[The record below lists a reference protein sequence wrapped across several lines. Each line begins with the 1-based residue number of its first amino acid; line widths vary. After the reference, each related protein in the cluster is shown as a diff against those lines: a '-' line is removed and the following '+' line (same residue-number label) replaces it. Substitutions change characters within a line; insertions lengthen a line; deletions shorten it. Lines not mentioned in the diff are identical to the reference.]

1 MGVLP
6 LRQGEKETVDLL
18 YSSEIDQNSQLE
30 NRNALI
36 YPEMG
41 LLSFWRFVKGQVRQ
55 HKFMELYSEFF
66 NIENFRTSSLELYH
80 HTTLLHYKFIGIS
93 RTLHYI

>member
-1 MGVLP
+1 M
-6 LRQGEKETVDLL
+6 DLL

-36 YPEMG
+36 YPEMR
-41 LLSFWRFVKGQVRQ
+41 LLSFWRFVKGRVRE

-66 NIENFRTSSLELYH
+66 DIENFRTSSLELYH
-80 HTTLLHYKFIGIS
+80 HRTFYITNLLEYPEPYITFEKQHYNLNI
-93 RTLHYI
+93 RTL